1 METLADNIKDST
13 RPDKPDVAGSDLPA
27 TEKSAKSWH
36 SAREQHLGRLLAM
49 VPMVCLLSACVAIIK
64 APPVV
69 ENPVPVYVLDHGRH
83 NSLVLTVDES
93 QASRFAFGE
102 WRWYVDAETGLARGL
117 SALLRKTPGALGRG
131 QLVGPIDPNCWVEQV
146 GTEIRLVLAYQAD
159 QDRVRQLLE
168 ELNLAFDEPLAE
180 PHYNPRMN
188 LEFVLDEQHYSLGQN
203 SNHRVV
209 EWLRRLGFEVT
220 GSPTLGR
227 LRPDDPQRSSSADSS
242 ACSAASHSDS
252 S

>member
-13 RPDKPDVAGSDLPA
+13 RPDKPDVAGSVLPA
-27 TEKSAKSWH
+27 TEKFGESGRSAW
-36 SAREQHLGRLLAM
+36 EQRLVRLLAVALM
-49 VPMVCLLSACVAIIK
+49 VWSLNACVATIK

-69 ENPVPVYVLDHGRH
+69 ENPVPIYVLDHGRH
-83 NSLVLTVDES
+83 NSLVLTVGDDE
-93 QASRFAFGE
+93 ALRFAFGE

-131 QLVGPIDPNCWVEQV
+131 QLVGPTDPHCWVDQV
-146 GTEIRLVLAYQAD
+146 GSEIRLVLAYQAD

-168 ELNLAFDEPLAE
+168 ELNQAFDKPLAE
-180 PHYNPRMN
+180 PLYNPRLN
-188 LEFVLDEQHYSLGQN
+188 LEFVLDEQPYSLGQN